1 MNAIISMAIAA
12 LIWSLYPLAAVEGM
26 DTMSGF
32 SLVVVSTFFAA
43 IGSIVLLIFYFPSG
57 TKIKTI
63 IDHQKTLSRS
73 SYINIFASGAAHLL
87 CHGLFFTALSLSH
100 KGGASLIYESWPI
113 IALIMTP
120 LMIKKDWQAV
130 GLHEFIT
137 AVIAMAGV
145 MIIVFSND
153 KIELPFGSSKDL
165 NARVD
170 YSVLLGYILAF
181 VGGYACAMN
190 IIFKAMVAQEYKP
203 IANTMGVTIISE
215 FYSRL
220 VGLALVIILYPF
232 LSGYIDLSNI
242 AWIPAAFIGIVV
254 MVLGGAIY
262 TYSILNA
269 RSPTIHVMY
278 YMVPVFAVLFLWM
291 AGETTITTGLFVGG
305 AIIISCNIYLY
316 FAAKKT
322 SKQNRENAV
331 K

>member
-1 MNAIISMAIAA
+1 MNAILSMAIAA
-12 LIWSLYPLAAVEGM
+12 LIWSLYPLAAVQGM
-26 DTMSGF
+26 DTMSGL

-43 IGSIVLLIFYFPSG
+43 IGSAILLVFYFPS
-57 TKIKTI
+57 KNKLKAL
-63 IDHQKTLSRS
+63 IDHQKSLSRS
-73 SYINIFASGAAHLL
+73 SYLHIFASAAAHVL

-113 IALIMTP
+113 IALIATP

-137 AVIAMAGV
+137 ALIAMVGV
-145 MIIVFSND
+145 IIIVLSND

-165 NARVD
+165 NARVN

-190 IIFKAMVAQEYKP
+190 IIYKAIVAQEYRP
-203 IANTMGVTIISE
+203 IASKMGVTLISE
-215 FYSRL
+215 FYSRV
-220 VGLALVIILYPF
+220 VGLLLVVILYPF
-232 LSGYIDLSNI
+232 LSEYIDLSQI
-242 AWIPAAFIGIVV
+242 SWGAAAFIGLVV

-291 AGETTITTGLFVGG
+291 AGETTITTGLFIGG

-316 FAAKKT
+316 FAAKKQKYL
-322 SKQNRENAV
+322 SQK
-331 K
+331 